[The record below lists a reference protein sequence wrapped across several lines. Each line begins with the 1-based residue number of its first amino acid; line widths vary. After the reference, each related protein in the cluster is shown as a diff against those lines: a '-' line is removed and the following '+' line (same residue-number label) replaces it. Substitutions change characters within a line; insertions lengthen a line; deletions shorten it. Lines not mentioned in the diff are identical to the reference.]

1 MKLALSLFAAILAL
15 LALTLLLRDW
25 AFGFSQSNPAIR
37 ASSGAVASV
46 VLSNVKTEITS
57 LAPPQIIDTNQPVS
71 FVVSENI
78 RNDGPA
84 KDQVVLVKTL
94 KVPMDCEGQIDSSLT
109 VVGPD
114 TAVVFGTM
122 PVFAVG
128 QDVSDSETITISC
141 SAGGPYSFELRKEV
155 QPLFNEDPNP
165 ADNVVIVPFNPC
177 APGAPDEDRDGDGLT
192 NQMEAALGT
201 NPCSNDTDG
210 DGMPDGYEAAAVCL
224 DPVVADANADPDLDG
239 ITNLVEFGLGTDP
252 CRADT
257 DEDGMPDGYEAA
269 AVCLDPVVADA
280 NADPDLDGITNLVEF
295 GLGTDPCRADTDE
308 DGMPDGYEAAAVC
321 LDPVVADANADP
333 DLDGIT
339 NLVEFGLGTDPCLV
353 DTDGDGCADGEEL
366 ASHPSFGGGRDPLNR
381 WDFYDVPVPAIYT
394 VCSSPGVC
402 NPVPTKDRGIGIT
415 TDVVALLKYAGAKD
429 TGSDPR
435 YNVDL
440 DANTVLDG
448 VEYDRRNA
456 SPWSG
461 PPDGGIGITTDVAA
475 ILKQVGHS
483 CVAPP

>member
-295 GLGTDPCRADTDE
+295 GLGTDPC
-308 DGMPDGYEAAAVC
+308 
-321 LDPVVADANADP
+321 
-333 DLDGIT
+333 
-339 NLVEFGLGTDPCLV
+339 LV